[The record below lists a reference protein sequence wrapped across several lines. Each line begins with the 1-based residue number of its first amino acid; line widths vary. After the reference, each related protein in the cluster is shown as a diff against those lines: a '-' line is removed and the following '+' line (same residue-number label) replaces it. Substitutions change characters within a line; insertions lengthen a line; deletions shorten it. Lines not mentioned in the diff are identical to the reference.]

1 MFSQEETCVEKS
13 FIFNVRSHLLFKNS
27 GRHKD
32 SMTYSI
38 GNTTLNLYPP
48 TLEHAI
54 SFLYDAGKENLQ
66 QFPEI
71 SWPDIVSVRT
81 FAMFKT
87 QK

>member
-38 GNTTLNLYPP
+38 RNTTWNLYPP

-71 SWPDIVSVRT
+71 SWDEWLSVNKSGKR
-81 FAMFKT
+81 
-87 QK
+87 